1 MQCRLGGS
9 HDLLSAVIEISRMHQ
24 AAIAQLGE
32 RQTKDLKVPGSI
44 PGLGMSPTP
53 CAALGAVV
61 AQRRGHWQKASA
73 FFQTSLPMT
82 SVLTITRAT
91 LPSRPIGL
99 FFKHSV
105 TSRDSSVGRAPDRR
119 SEGPRF
125 DPGSRHLFHALKN
138 SGAGGNQGEGLC
150 STIRFLATNP

>member
-1 MQCRLGGS
+1 MTS
-9 HDLLSAVIEISRMHQ
+9 ISWPCLQ

-32 RQTKDLKVPGSI
+32 RQTEDLKVPGSI

-105 TSRDSSVGRAPDRR
+105 TSRDSSVGRASDRR

-125 DPGSRHLFHALKN
+125 DLGSRHVPYPLCRSRCRRVPVSRALAEDQCN
-138 SGAGGNQGEGLC
+138 FCRLHCQ
-150 STIRFLATNP
+150 